1 MSLLLPDTANSGQRL
16 LRRCTPFPAQGL
28 GSDFRPLVPFLL
40 SLFGLVRSTPL
51 PYPCF
56 NRPRPPMRKS
66 GAGHLSPA
74 RPDAAMSAIAAG

>member
-56 NRPRPPMRKS
+56 NRPR
-66 GAGHLSPA
+66 
-74 RPDAAMSAIAAG
+74 AAHAKIRVLATYPRRVRVSQ